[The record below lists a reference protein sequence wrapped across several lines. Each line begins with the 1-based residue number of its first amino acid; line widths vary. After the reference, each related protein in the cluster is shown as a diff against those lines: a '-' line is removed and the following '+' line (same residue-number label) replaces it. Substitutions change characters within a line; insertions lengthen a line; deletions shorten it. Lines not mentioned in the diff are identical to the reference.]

1 MTDIEYDAYF
11 ERKRKETIDKIL
23 GLNAKAKN
31 LGYAEHTTPRKKSTM
46 KTKRTYAEDLAMK
59 WLAEYN
65 EQRHANGGK
74 IVTYVT
80 PELNA
85 EVLPPMK
92 SN

>member
-1 MTDIEYDAYF
+1 MTDIEYNAYF

-23 GLNAKAKN
+23 GPNAKAKD
-31 LGYAEHTTPRKKSTM
+31 LGFAKHTVPRKKNAF

-65 EQRHANGGK
+65 EQRHLNDGK

-80 PELNA
+80 PELDA
-85 EVLPPMK
+85 EISPPVK
-92 SN
+92 